1 MNNMKKKIVI
11 IVALAILAIGGSVV
25 LYQWNK
31 PKTNAANVTPNY
43 VLPADSLGA
52 AFAKN
57 EDAANAKFVKDSVA
71 LEIQGTVDTT
81 FINEGNESVIRL
93 STSTPDYPVNCY
105 FNSTDKATANKG
117 DQVVIKGFCT
127 GYLMMDG
134 VQMSKCARIK

>member
-1 MNNMKKKIVI
+1 MKKKIVI

>member
-1 MNNMKKKIVI
+1 MKKKIVI
-11 IVALAILAIGGSVV
+11 IVALTLLAIGGGVV

-57 EDAANAKFVKDSVA
+57 EDAANSKFVKDSVA
-71 LEIQGTVDTT
+71 LEIQGIVDTSYV
-81 FINEGNESVIRL
+81 NEGNESVIQL
-93 STSTPDYPVNCY
+93 ATSTPDYAVKCY
-105 FNSTDKATANKG
+105 FLAGEVASANKG
-117 DQVVIKGFCT
+117 EKVVIKGFCT

-134 VQMSKCARIK
+134 VQMSKCALIK